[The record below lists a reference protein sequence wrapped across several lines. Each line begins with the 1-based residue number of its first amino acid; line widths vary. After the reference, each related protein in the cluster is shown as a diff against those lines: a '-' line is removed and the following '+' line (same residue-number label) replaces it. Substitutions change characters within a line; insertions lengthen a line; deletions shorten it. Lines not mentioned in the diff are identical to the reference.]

1 MDVGGRAT
9 RCTSTRLPQST
20 LGTVARR
27 SILLLVTGLLA
38 MGLPGAALAQ
48 QAEPEAEERSGGDE
62 MYRIG
67 VGDVLDIQIYEQ
79 ESREEVMVRPDGRI
93 TVPLIGDV
101 TAAGTTPPE
110 LAKRVG
116 EKLSVYVENPTV
128 TVAVREI
135 HSYRVYVLGEVAD
148 QQMIE
153 SNTPLRLLEAL
164 AIAGGFN
171 DFAKKEIM
179 VLRGSGPEARRF
191 EIDYEEIVEG
201 RSADSNFRLRAGDV
215 VVVR

>member
-1 MDVGGRAT
+1 MHGGGRET
-9 RCTSTRLPQST
+9 RSISTRLSRS
-20 LGTVARR
+20 LSRLAAHALVVLVAA
-27 SILLLVTGLLA
+27 GL
-38 MGLPGAALAQ
+38 GAAVEAQAQ
-48 QAEPEAEERSGGDE
+48 QGAEGADPPSATDAP
-62 MYRIG
+62 YRIG
-67 VGDVLDIQIYEQ
+67 VGDVLDVQIYEQ
-79 ESREEVMVRPDGRI
+79 ETREQVLVRPDGRI
-93 TVPLIGDV
+93 TVPMIGDV
-101 TAAGTTPPE
+101 KAAGATPPE
-110 LAKRVG
+110 LASRVA
-116 EKLSVYVENPTV
+116 EKLSVYLENPTV
-128 TVAVREI
+128 TVAVNEI

-179 VLRGSGPEARRF
+179 VLRGSGPEAQRF

-201 RSADSNFRLRAGDV
+201 RSADRNLRLLAGDV